1 MTCCV
6 IALALA
12 MQIIEGWRR
21 VKGWLGIKPRET
33 VASHG
38 LGTTLA
44 NLLDRLRHPYV
55 RYAVF
60 AALMLEGASVGAWVY
75 GHRAHVSNEISAMV
89 FESTGF
95 ALALCDGDPATAV
108 RSSLGATNSHLE

>member
-12 MQIIEGWRR
+12 MQIIAAWRR

-38 LGTTLA
+38 LGTVIATL
-44 NLLDRLRHPYV
+44 LERLRHPSV

-60 AALMLEGASVGAWVY
+60 TLLVLESASAGAWVY
-75 GHRAHVSNEISAMV
+75 GHRAHVGNEISALV
-89 FESTGF
+89 FHSTGF
-95 ALALCDGDPATAV
+95 ALALCDGDPETAV
-108 RSSLGATNSHLE
+108 RTW

>member
-6 IALALA
+6 VALALA
-12 MQIIEGWRR
+12 MQIIEAWRR
-21 VKGWLGIKPRET
+21 VKGWLGIKPREQ

-38 LGTTLA
+38 LGTVMA
-44 NLLDRLRHPYV
+44 NFVQRLRHPYV

-60 AALMLEGASVGAWVY
+60 AALLLEGASAGAWVY
-75 GHRAHVSNEISAMV
+75 GHRAHVSNEISAVV
-89 FESTGF
+89 FRSTGF

-108 RSSLGATNSHLE
+108 KGW

>member
-12 MQIIEGWRR
+12 MQIIGAWRR
-21 VKGWLGIKPRET
+21 MKSWLGIKPRAT

-38 LGTTLA
+38 LGTVIA

-60 AALMLEGASVGAWVY
+60 AVLVLESAAAGAWVY
-75 GHRAHVSNEISAMV
+75 GHRAHVGNEISALV
-89 FESTGF
+89 FHSTGL
-95 ALALCDGDPATAV
+95 ARALCDGDPATTL
-108 RSSLGATNSHLE
+108 SSW